1 MDEDRGFTA
10 QVSLDEIDEAVKPIM
25 LNVLNTGTTFSRV
38 QRIRG
43 TAGYYIHKDLY
54 KTLARI
60 RAREYARGSSV
71 PQLESMQ
78 RRPASHGGSLTP
90 NRVAIEDHH
99 TLKIPVTD
107 SGEVARTDYVSTLVE
122 ALGMPP
128 EAFLEIP
135 GLAFTAASAAS
146 EAFAHARQSNRLLD
160 EELTERDEQARVAVE
175 RAFARLEASLA
186 PTDDWKRQQLV
197 AAYQEVDHNWP
208 VLMLMPN
215 GPYET
220 VLRGVVEQ
228 LEPDNATGSLG
239 AEESALYSVAKRLV
253 AALSE
258 GDRNSDRTWIRL
270 EAVFLQLARSHPQ
283 VAQGDGKRT
292 LN

>member
-10 QVSLDEIDEAVKPIM
+10 QVSLDEIDEDVRPIM

-60 RAREYARGSSV
+60 RAREFARGPNV
-71 PQLESMQ
+71 PLLAGSQ
-78 RRPASHGGSLTP
+78 RRPAARGGSLTP
-90 NRVAIEDHH
+90 QRAALEDH
-99 TLKIPVTD
+99 TVKAPAAAN
-107 SGEVARTDYVSTLVE
+107 GEGVRTDYVAALVE
-122 ALGMPP
+122 ALGMSP
-128 EAFLEIP
+128 EPFIEIP
-135 GLAFTAASAAS
+135 DAAFTAASAAS

-160 EELTERDEQARVAVE
+160 EELTERDEQARVALD
-175 RAFARLEASLA
+175 RAFARLEASFA
-186 PTDDWKRQQLV
+186 PGDDWKRQQLV
-197 AAYQEVDHNWP
+197 SAYQDLDQNWS

-220 VLRGVVEQ
+220 VLKSLVEQ
-228 LEPDNATGSLG
+228 LEADNG
-239 AEESALYSVAKRLV
+239 AGALSAEDAALYSVAKRV
-253 AALSE
+253 VDALGQSN
-258 GDRNSDRTWIRL
+258 RNTDTAWIKL
-270 EAVFLQLARSHPQ
+270 EAFFLQLSRAHPQ